1 MGRGSSGMAAAA
13 ACTPSVAT
21 TGAWRRP
28 ARLRVLSF
36 HLVAQ
41 KCSAGDAT
49 SGSRRLQRLASYFCR
64 KYHAVPLGAIL
75 RHLQLFVGSH
85 TQSMEQLAA
94 SATDPVV
101 IPRPLTPG
109 NGGNPFRGAVKLSA
123 AAVDGAAECVAWWR
137 DVPATP
143 LLQGGSRRALPDI
156 PTAHAV
162 EKHRQWLFLERHHRR
177 QHTRPQ
183 RRLHRDRPFQYLRRA
198 AGGRSFAAGRY
209 RRRQRAAGRW
219 PFATT
224 AIVPYGL
231 MLPRHGPC

>member
-1 MGRGSSGMAAAA
+1 MDRGSSGMAAAA
-13 ACTPSVAT
+13 AFTPSVAT

-36 HLVAQ
+36 HLVGQ

-94 SATDPVV
+94 GAAASATDPVV
-101 IPRPLTPG
+101 IPRPLTPR

-137 DVPATP
+137 DAPATP

-162 EKHRQWLFLERHHRR
+162 ERRRQQLFLERHHRR
-177 QHTRPQ
+177 HHRRPQ
-183 RRLHRDRPFQYLRRA
+183 RRVRRDRPFQYLRRA

-209 RRRQRAAGRW
+209 RRRQRA
-219 PFATT
+219 TT